1 MIDKAQIE
9 SLEEE
14 VRVKSEEAIQ
24 CDTYV
29 NMTTQAETCANGE
42 TYANLDTYANA
53 ETYAKLAFSEDEIVE
68 TPGTDDVE
76 LFDDAFTME

>member
-1 MIDKAQIE
+1 
-9 SLEEE
+9 
-14 VRVKSEEAIQ
+14 
-24 CDTYV
+24 
-29 NMTTQAETCANGE
+29 MTTQAETCANGE

-68 TPGTDDVE
+68 SPDTDDVE